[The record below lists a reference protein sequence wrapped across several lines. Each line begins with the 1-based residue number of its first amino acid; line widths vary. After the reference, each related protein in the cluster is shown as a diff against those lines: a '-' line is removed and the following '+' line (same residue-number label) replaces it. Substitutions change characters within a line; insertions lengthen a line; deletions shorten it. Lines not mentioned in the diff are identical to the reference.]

1 MPEDSKA
8 PYKERFGKETPY
20 GKPKAQHYRHETHPR
35 ATFAGMVSRL
45 DRDVGQIVALLK
57 ELKLDEQTL
66 VIFTSD
72 NGATNAGGAN
82 PDFFDSDGSYR
93 GVKRDLYEGGIFW
106 APGHVSI

>member
-1 MPEDSKA
+1 
-8 PYKERFGKETPY
+8 
-20 GKPKAQHYRHETHPR
+20 
-35 ATFAGMVSRL
+35 MVSRL

-82 PDFFDSDGSYR
+82 LDFLTVMGLIA
-93 GVKRDLYEGGIFW
+93 G
-106 APGHVSI
+106 